1 MKTTK
6 PFSTISYNTNDF
18 LIAKLN
24 KFTENG
30 VLKFWAF
37 INHFPEEDEE
47 KEHTHLYIE
56 PESKMDTLQLAN
68 EFIEFIPGDP
78 RPLRW
83 MPQRPSKWD
92 TWYLYDIHD
101 KDYLASIGQS
111 RKYHYDPGLIFTS
124 DKIYLNELVGHIDYT
139 RYTNLGSMILAARN
153 GVTMDDIDLHVYHQA
168 NIFLANLERRKLKI
182 AKEKYYCNIENVGNT
197 VSSTIPIG
205 LCLAMEDG
213 SLKPG
218 MKVLSVAQGLG
229 YTWGGMVLFF

>member
-153 GVTMDDIDLHVYHQA
+153 GVTMDDFIASRPVKPVHFKTIQA
-168 NIFLANLERRKLKI
+168 IWAQ
-182 AKEKYYCNIENVGNT
+182 YY
-197 VSSTIPIG
+197 
-205 LCLAMEDG
+205 
-213 SLKPG
+213 
-218 MKVLSVAQGLG
+218 KVPDPSELDRNGRLTHSPKK
-229 YTWGGMVLFF
+229 